1 MKSVDS
7 LVTTM
12 RWFIAVLLAAVA
24 LPAAAQSSDSS
35 TPIYLGAAWY
45 PEQWNEAE
53 WEHDL
58 ALMEQAHFTVVRMGE
73 FAWSRME
80 PSEGKYD
87 LDWLARAVR
96 LAEKHHIAVVIGTPT
111 DAPPAWLTS
120 KYPETLGTDA
130 NGKLREHGGRRQF
143 SYSSPKYREFCVA
156 IATQLAQRFGH
167 DPDVIGWQIG
177 NEYTDESFDAA
188 TRKQF
193 QESLKAKYKTLD
205 SLNDHWATAYWS
217 QTYSDWSQIPL
228 PTSGG
233 NPGLL
238 LEHKHFVTAT
248 WKSFQHDQLAIIR
261 QLADKRQFITTNI
274 GGLGWSDNWDH
285 YAINEE
291 LDIASWD
298 DYVGTGHLNVTR
310 NAFMNDFV
318 RGWKRKNFW
327 VMETQPG
334 SVNWAPVNNSLDPG
348 ETRALAWQT
357 IGHGADAVLYWQW
370 RDALN
375 GQEQYHGAIVG
386 PDGEPNPIYKEIQ
399 QLGED
404 LQKTSEALKGT
415 APVADVAMLV
425 DYDSRWAID
434 FQPHSKNYDQLQVLS
449 DYYKALAA
457 NGRTVDVVSPSSSLD
472 KYKLVV
478 APSLNVISKEL
489 ADHLLEYV
497 KQGGELILGP
507 RSGMKDAYDSLDPH
521 RQPGP
526 LAEALGAHVE
536 QYYALEGKVA
546 VTSSSSSNEGSAS
559 VWAESMATTSPYA
572 VPFMTYEK
580 GNGWLDGKPAAI
592 YRNIGLGRLIY
603 IGTLLDPTTLG
614 EFLEPYSMNLP
625 SVPPLL
631 KSDVPADVEVCLRP
645 GTANHRVFIVINHNS
660 DKAIHL
666 ELRVAAVNLLNGD
679 RGSSLDLP
687 PQGVAVLETNYEWVT
702 ND

>member
-1 MKSVDS
+1 MESGDYVATT
-7 LVTTM
+7 LRILTVALVAATAMIATAQRQVTTP
-12 RWFIAVLLAAVA
+12 AV
-24 LPAAAQSSDSS
+24 
-35 TPIYLGAAWY
+35 YLGAAWY
-45 PEQWNEAE
+45 PEQWNEAT

-58 ALMEQAHFTVVRMGE
+58 KLMEEAHFTVVRVGE

-80 PSEGKYD
+80 PSEGHYD

-96 LAEKHHIAVVIGTPT
+96 MAEQHHIAVVIGTPT

-143 SYSSPKYREFCVA
+143 SYSNPKYREFCVA
-156 IATQLAQRFGH
+156 IATRLAQQFGH
-167 DPDVIGWQIG
+167 DPNVNGWQIG

-188 TRKQF
+188 TRNQF
-193 QESLKAKYKTLD
+193 QDFLKAKYKTLD
-205 SLNDHWATAYWS
+205 NLNNHWATAYWS

-248 WKSFQHDQLAIIR
+248 WKSFQHDQLAVIR
-261 QLADKRQFITTNI
+261 QFADKQQFITTNI
-274 GGLGWSDNWDH
+274 GGLGWSDNWDY

-298 DYVGTGHLNVTR
+298 DYVGSGHLNVTR

-386 PDGEPNPIYKEIQ
+386 PDGEPLPIYKEIQ

-415 APVADVAMLV
+415 RPVADVAMLV

-434 FQPHSKNYDQLQVLS
+434 FQPHTKNYDQLQVLL
-449 DYYKALAA
+449 DYYKVVAG
-457 NGRTVDVVSPSSSLD
+457 NGRAVDVISTS
-472 KYKLVV
+472 
-478 APSLNVISKEL
+478 APLTQYRKVIAPNLNVVSQDL
-489 ADHLLEYV
+489 ADHLLAYV
-497 KQGGELILGP
+497 KQGGELVLGP
-507 RSGMKDAYDSLDPH
+507 RSGMKDEYDSLDPH

-526 LAEALGAHVE
+526 FADALGARVE
-536 QYYALEGKVA
+536 QYYALEGNIA
-546 VTSSSSSNEGSAS
+546 VNSPLSGDDGSAS
-559 VWAESMATTSPYA
+559 VWAESLEPTSPFA
-572 VPFMTYEK
+572 VPFIKYGK
-580 GNGWLDGKPAAI
+580 GNGWLEGKAAAI
-592 YRNIGLGRLIY
+592 YRNIGRGRLTY
-603 IGTLLDPTTLG
+603 IGALLDPMTLSKA
-614 EFLEPYSMNLP
+614 LDPMNLP

-631 KSDVPADVEVCLRP
+631 KGEIPVGVEVCSRT
-645 GTANHRVFIVINHNS
+645 GTGNHRVFIVINHGKS
-660 DKAIHL
+660 
-666 ELRVAAVNLLNGD
+666 RVSLQLQVSATNLLTGD
-679 RGSSLDLP
+679 LGSSLELA
-687 PQGVAVLETNYEWVT
+687 PQGVAVFRTNYEWAT